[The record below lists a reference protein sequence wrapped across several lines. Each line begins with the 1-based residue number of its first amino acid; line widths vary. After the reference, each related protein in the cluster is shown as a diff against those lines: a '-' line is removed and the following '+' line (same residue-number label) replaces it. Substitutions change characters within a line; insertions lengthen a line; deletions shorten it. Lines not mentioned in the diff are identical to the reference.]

1 MSVTIGIHGNDNSNI
16 KIAAVEFRD
25 FEVAAV
31 ALNNVDNLVSMILYL
46 ILILPCHL
54 MAYTNTI
61 VIQVITEN
69 NVSGNRQDVPVVG
82 MFSAARFIRP
92 MASTSSL

>member
-1 MSVTIGIHGNDNSNI
+1 MIPRASSLAHIQCAILQILYVMHISYLTRFYFVNISYLMTVTIGIHGNDNSNI

-46 ILILPCHL
+46 ILPC
-54 MAYTNTI
+54 
-61 VIQVITEN
+61 VV
-69 NVSGNRQDVPVVG
+69 VPC
-82 MFSAARFIRP
+82 
-92 MASTSSL
+92 TD

>member
-1 MSVTIGIHGNDNSNI
+1 MTVTIGIHGNDNSNI

-46 ILILPCHL
+46 ILILYL
-54 MAYTNTI
+54 
-61 VIQVITEN
+61 VILLPTLTLLLF
-69 NVSGNRQDVPVVG
+69 R
-82 MFSAARFIRP
+82 
-92 MASTSSL
+92 